1 MIDWARSADASEI
14 IDGEP
19 FASEWQDEPI
29 ALYRHEGTI
38 FAIGD
43 ICMHEHVRLSDGWFD
58 GDRIQCPLHQSCF
71 EIRTGQVIAGGPAYE
86 DVPTYVGK
94 VEDGTVFVKRAQ
106 DRKRAVEGQRVSA
119 RV

>member
-1 MIDWARSADASEI
+1 MMSDWARIADASEI

-43 ICMHEHVRLSDGWFD
+43 ICTHEHVRLSDGWFE
-58 GDRIQCPLHQSCF
+58 GDRIECPLHQSCF
-71 EIRTGQVIAGGPAYE
+71 EIRTGDRTSV
-86 DVPTYVGK
+86 VSGK
-94 VEDGTVFVKRAQ
+94 
-106 DRKRAVEGQRVSA
+106 RVSV
-119 RV
+119 RVDHGGRRIIKKKTK